1 MNTVVAAAAVG
12 DDDDT
17 AAVAAVDDTDAGNI
31 LARTKTMF
39 SMVVVVERDESPD
52 GTRMLQPVPRP
63 RPMPMQQAR
72 NS

>member
-1 MNTVVAAAAVG
+1 MNTVAAAVG

-17 AAVAAVDDTDAGNI
+17 AAAVAVVDDTDAGNI
-31 LARTKTMF
+31 LATTRTMF
-39 SMVVVVERDESPD
+39 SMVVVERDESPD

-63 RPMPMQQAR
+63 MQQAR